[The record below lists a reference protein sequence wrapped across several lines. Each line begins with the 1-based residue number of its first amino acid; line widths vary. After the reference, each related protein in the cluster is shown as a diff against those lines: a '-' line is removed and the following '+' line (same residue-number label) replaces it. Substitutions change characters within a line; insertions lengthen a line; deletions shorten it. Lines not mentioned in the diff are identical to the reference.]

1 MSPVRRSGLRHAA
14 LALVLALLCPGA
26 WGDTPVTLFKSFAG
40 YVNFTGTEATMRTSG
55 TQPCAITTAQL
66 SKPLTTIPSGAR
78 ILYARLYW
86 AGSATTVDTQV
97 TLNGTTVN
105 AEQTYTSE
113 YSTGGV
119 TYNYFAAAADV
130 TSIVKAKGNGT
141 YTFANLTVSNGNP
154 WCAVEGVLGG
164 FALLVVYDNATTEP
178 FRVLNV
184 YEGLQYTR
192 YSSLTLNLSNFRVP
206 NPMGNATGRIGHITW
221 EGDDSLSGG
230 GEDLVLN
237 GTTMTDSMNPPGNQF
252 NSKSNIDGDPASWGI
267 DFDAYT
273 VGSPVFQADQ
283 TTATTVYSSGQ
294 DLVLLS
300 AEIVAVPNVPTD
312 DLALTM
318 TRSGQTIPGQ
328 TVSYG
333 LQVQNNGPT
342 DELGPITV
350 TDTLPAGMG
359 LASYSGAGWSCTTAG
374 QTVTCTLNGPL
385 VAPVS
390 PAVTTLAPLLTLNVA
405 VSASSTGIYTNSATV
420 AGVIFDNVSGN
431 NTDSDTAS
439 DPTLLQ
445 GAGMILTDKPC
456 TDGVALTS
464 PSSPCKRITAVTA
477 NLSTA
482 MYITNVDANGVPKAP
497 KTKGNTNYNPKVSL
511 TCVNPGNAGTLQA
524 TFAGGT
530 LPKCF
535 ANGVTPTS
543 TTQLSLRFTGPSPS
557 ANLSG
562 GATMFQ
568 YGDVGVLQL
577 NFTDLTNANVTR
589 TARFVS
595 QPLSL
600 SIAVQRTADGVPN
613 PGASGT
619 NTLGF
624 VKAGEPFTVTVGGL
638 MYTTGTTPLPAPSF
652 GKESPPVAV
661 ALGQSQVGQ
670 VSFMPTVS
678 GSFAS
683 NGSGSMVGNF
693 TYKEVGDISLS
704 AKMASPAKDY
714 LGSGSPVTDS
724 PSMIV
729 GRFYPAYFETA
740 TSVAGGGAVTAG
752 FVCQVP
758 MACPS
763 GNLTHGESLGVSG
776 AVYSGQAFTVTV
788 TPKALDGT
796 VLVNYTKPYSADI
809 VLTAVSQPGYGT
821 NTSIPVTVG
830 TLSQNTIPNGSALK
844 ATPIFTFANAPRAPT
859 AVYLNAIAAQS
870 RAIAVGGSISDAVN
884 SNRGQP
890 AVSVEGG
897 VMVVAG
903 QLQVTDGY
911 GSELLRL
918 PLQIR
923 ARYWTGSAWVLNPGD
938 SSSVVGVGTSPLA
951 VCSSSMPYPGA
962 LAAPTP
968 SSQQLQGGI
977 GAIYLPAP
985 GAGKTGCVK
994 VTMNGSLSY
1003 LPSTSGMATFGVYKS
1018 RLIYLREVY

>member
-1 MSPVRRSGLRHAA
+1 MSPLRRPGWLQAA
-14 LALVLALLCPGA
+14 LALVLALLCPGVRA
-26 WGDTPVTLFKSFAG
+26 DTPVTLFKSFAG

-55 TQPCAITTAQL
+55 TQPCAISTAQL
-66 SKPLTTIPSGAR
+66 SKPLTNIPSGAR

-97 TLNGTTVN
+97 TLNGTAVN
-105 AEQTYTSE
+105 AEQTYTSA

-141 YTFANLTVSNGNP
+141 YTFANLAVSNGSP

-164 FALLVVYDNATTEP
+164 FALLVVYDNAATEP

-184 YEGLQYTR
+184 YEGFQYTR
-192 YSSLTLNLSNFRVP
+192 YSSLSLSLSNFRVP

-237 GTTMTDSMNPPGNQF
+237 GTTMTDSMNPAGNQF

-359 LASYSGAGWSCTTAG
+359 LASYSGAGWSCSAAG
-374 QTVTCTLNGPL
+374 QTVTCTLSGPL
-385 VAPVS
+385 AAPVS
-390 PAVTTLAPLLTLNVA
+390 PAVSTLAPLLTLNVA

-420 AGVIFDNVSGN
+420 GGVIFDNVSGN

-445 GAGMILTDKPC
+445 GAGMILTDAPC
-456 TDGVALTS
+456 TDGVALSS

-497 KTKGNTNYNPKVSL
+497 KTNGNTNYSPNVSL
-511 TCVNPGNAGTLQA
+511 TCVNPGSAGTVQA
-524 TFAGGT
+524 TFAGKN
-530 LPKCF
+530 LPPCF
-535 ANGVTPTS
+535 ANGVTPSS

-568 YGDVGVLQL
+568 YADVGVLQL
-577 NFTDLTNANVTR
+577 NFTDLNNSNVTR

-600 SIAVQRTADGVPN
+600 SIAVKRTVDN
-613 PGASGT
+613 FTYTGT
-619 NTLGF
+619 NPIGF
-624 VKAGEPFTVTVGGL
+624 VQAGEPFTVTVGAL
-638 MYTTGTTPLPAPSF
+638 MSGGAAAPSF

-661 ALGQSQVGQ
+661 GLGQSPVGQ
-670 VSFMPTVS
+670 IATMPPVS
-678 GSFAS
+678 GTFAPGA
-683 NGSGSMVGNF
+683 NGSMVGNF
-693 TYKEVGDISLS
+693 TYKEVGEISLS

-714 LGSGSPVTDS
+714 LGSGSPVGDS
-724 PSMIV
+724 APMTV
-729 GRFYPAYFETA
+729 GRFYPAYFETT
-740 TSVAGGGAVTAG
+740 TSVAGGGAVTPG

-763 GNLTHGESLGVSG
+763 GSLAHGESLGVSG

-796 VLVNYTKPYSADI
+796 VLTNYKPPYSADI
-809 VLTAVSQPGYGT
+809 TLTPVTQPGSST
-821 NTSIPVTVG
+821 TASAG
-830 TLSQNTIPNGSALK
+830 TLSQNIISAGSALQ
-844 ATPIFTFANAPRAPT
+844 ATPIFKFAGGAPSAPT
-859 AVYLNAIAAQS
+859 AVYLNAAAAQS
-870 RAIAVGGSISDAVN
+870 RAIAGGSKSVPVN

-977 GAIYLPAP
+977 GTIYLPAP

-994 VTMNGSLSY
+994 VTMNGSLPY
-1003 LPSTSGMATFGVYKS
+1003 LLSTSGLATFGVYKS

>member
-1 MSPVRRSGLRHAA
+1 MTTVRLLRCLQAGLA
-14 LALVLALLCPGA
+14 LALALLCPA
-26 WGDTPVTLFKSFAG
+26 VLADTPVSLFKSFAG
-40 YVNFTGTEATMRTSG
+40 YVSFTGTEATMRTSG
-55 TQPCAITTAQL
+55 TQPCAITTGQL
-66 SKPLTTIPSGAR
+66 SKPLTTIPAGAK

-97 TLNGTTVN
+97 TLNSTTVN
-105 AEQTYTSE
+105 ADQTYTTA
-113 YSTGGV
+113 YTTGGV

-130 TSIVKAKGNGT
+130 TAIVKAKGNGA

-164 FALLVVYDNATTEP
+164 FALLVVYEDPATQP

-184 YEGLQYTR
+184 YEGFQYTR
-192 YSSLTLNLSNFRVP
+192 DSSLTLSLSNFRVP
-206 NPMGNATGRIGHITW
+206 NPIGNATGRIGHITW
-221 EGDDSLSGG
+221 EGDDSLSGQ
-230 GEDLVLN
+230 GENLVLN
-237 GTTMTDSMNPPGNQF
+237 GTATYDSMNPIGNQF
-252 NSKSNIDGDPASWGI
+252 NSKSNIDGDAASWGI

-273 VGSPVFQADQ
+273 VGSPVIQPDQ

-318 TRSGQTIPGQ
+318 TRSGQTTPGQ
-328 TVSYG
+328 TVSYA

-350 TDTLPAGMG
+350 TNTLPAGMG
-359 LASYSGAGWSCTTAG
+359 LASYSGAGWSCSASG
-374 QTVTCTLNGPL
+374 QVVTCTRGGPL
-385 VAPVS
+385 AAPVS
-390 PAVTTLAPLLTLNVA
+390 PAISTLAPLLTLNVA

-497 KTKGNTNYNPKVSL
+497 KTSGNTKYDLNVSL
-511 TCVNPGNAGTLQA
+511 TCVNPGSAGTLTA

-543 TTQLSLRFTGPSPS
+543 TTSLTLRFTGPSPS

-562 GATMFQ
+562 AATMFQ
-568 YGDVGVLQL
+568 YADVGVLQL
-577 NFTDLTNANVTR
+577 NFTDLNNSSVVR

-595 QPLSL
+595 QPVSL
-600 SIAVQRTADGVPN
+600 SIAVKRTVDGVLN
-613 PGASGT
+613 PGT
-619 NTLGF
+619 NVGNTFGF
-624 VKAGEPFTVTVGGL
+624 VKAGEPFTVTIGALMSGG
-638 MYTTGTTPLPAPSF
+638 GAAPSF
-652 GKESPPVAV
+652 GKESPPAAV
-661 ALGQSQVGQ
+661 SLGQSQVGQ
-670 VSFMPTVS
+670 GSMPPVS
-678 GSFAS
+678 GTSAS
-683 NGSGSMVGNF
+683 AGNGTIAGDF

-704 AKMASPAKDY
+704 AKMASPSKDY
-714 LGSGSPVTDS
+714 LGSGSPVADS
-724 PSMIV
+724 GAITV

-740 TSVAGGGAVTAG
+740 TSVAGGGAITPG
-752 FVCQVP
+752 FICQTP
-758 MACPS
+758 MACPT
-763 GNLTHGESLGVSG
+763 LTSAHGESLGVSG

-796 VLVNYTKPYSADI
+796 VLANYQSPYSAPI
-809 VLTAVSQPGYGT
+809 SLTAVSPPGYGST
-821 NTSIPVTVG
+821 IIPASVG
-830 TLSQNTIPNGSALK
+830 TLSQNTIAVGSALQ
-844 ATPIFTFANAPRAPT
+844 ATPIFTLAPLNGSTRGPT
-859 AVYLNAIAAQS
+859 AVYLNAIATQA
-870 RAIAVGGSISDAVN
+870 RAAASGSTADPVN

-903 QLQVTDGY
+903 RLQVADGY

-923 ARYWTGSAWVLNPGD
+923 AQYWTGSAWVLNPGD
-938 SSSVVGVGTSPLA
+938 SGSVIGVGASPLA
-951 VCSSSMPYPGA
+951 VCSSTIPYPGT
-962 LAAPTP
+962 LSAPTP
-968 SSQQLQGGI
+968 PSQRLQGGI
-977 GAIYLPAP
+977 GTIYLPPP

-994 VTMNGSLSY
+994 VTMNGSLTY
-1003 LPSTSGMATFGVYKS
+1003 LPSTSGMGTFGVYKS
-1018 RLIYLREVY
+1018 RVIYIREVY